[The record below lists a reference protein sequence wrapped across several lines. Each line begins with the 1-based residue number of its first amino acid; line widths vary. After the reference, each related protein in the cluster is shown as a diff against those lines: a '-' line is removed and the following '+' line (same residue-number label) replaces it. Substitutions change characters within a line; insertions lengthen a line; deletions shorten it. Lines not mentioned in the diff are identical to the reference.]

1 MTEEKRERDLLH
13 FIEFET
19 SSKKRGPI
27 DTKLHRCLNERRHY
41 KDILEETDDIIQFF
55 QEPQHTKT
63 LNQMRQLLGRVRKA
77 EERHKNRSYT
87 PRIEKE

>member
-1 MTEEKRERDLLH
+1 LTEEKRERDLLH

-27 DTKLHRCLNERRHY
+27 DTKLHRCLNARRHY

-55 QEPQHTKT
+55 
-63 LNQMRQLLGRVRKA
+63 
-77 EERHKNRSYT
+77 
-87 PRIEKE
+87 